1 MRKCMIPVCLALLA
15 ISVSSVNAAILSYWT
30 PQSVY
35 TTTPGGTVDVDVY
48 LAEELGTGE
57 ASMILDESGLFSFD
71 VQSAWRAPLP
81 TSPAT
86 IAAAG
91 DIQNNPAFSG
101 PVVNKDVGD
110 VNAGPDPAYLIANV
124 DAVFGQ
130 SGVMPTD
137 TPVNPG
143 PGTNTYWLG
152 TFTYTAGSVI
162 GETTLLRFE
171 DYPGPGNDELNTL
184 TWDDITTSN
193 PLDDDIQAYEFEIN
207 VIPEPTTTLILGLG
221 AIGLVRRRYRR

>member
-1 MRKCMIPVCLALLA
+1 MMPVCLALLV
-15 ISVSSVNAAILSYWT
+15 IGVSSADAAVLSYWA

-35 TTTPGGTVDVDVY
+35 TTTPGAAVDVDVY
-48 LAEELGTGE
+48 LAEELGTNE
-57 ASMILDESGLFSFD
+57 ASPILDESGLASFD
-71 VQSAWRAPLP
+71 VQADWRAPLP

-91 DIQNNPAFSG
+91 DIQENTAFSG
-101 PVVNKDVGD
+101 PVVNKDEGD
-110 VNAGPDPAYLIANV
+110 VNGGPDPAFLSANV
-124 DAVFGQ
+124 DVVSGT
-130 SGVMPTD
+130 SGVMPTS

-152 TFTYTAGSVI
+152 TFTYTVGGVV

-171 DYPGPGNDELNTL
+171 DYSGPNNDVTSTF
-184 TWDDITTSN
+184 TWNDITASN
-193 PLDDDIQAYEFEIN
+193 PLDEDIQPFEFEIN